1 MRDAAIT
8 IGDDCEV
15 VLSLTGENTLSGGGI
30 KVSPKSTL
38 TFEGAGNLTINT
50 TGVETFGIGND
61 MDSYHGDLV
70 FDQDGRIEIS
80 VNANKSVAIG
90 SGLGGH
96 ITVRRGMYRLNL
108 MGQNSVGIGSIS
120 GDIDPIISNC
130 YMEINNVA
138 ISAVGIGSI
147 MIEHASIKM
156 DFSGTDVVMIGSK
169 RSEKLR
175 LSIYSCTVNF
185 SAQVD
190 DVTVFGSSSGNPSNI
205 TIDFVS
211 IRTDIGGKTAD
222 IFRGHDESVKVRLS
236 NSRVEGSIFT
246 GLKHVNLTKEMDF
259 KVTGALVKL
268 DINGEMYI
276 ENTMKSEDS
285 EEKE

>member
-1 MRDAAIT
+1 
-8 IGDDCEV
+8 
-15 VLSLTGENTLSGGGI
+15 
-30 KVSPKSTL
+30 
-38 TFEGAGNLTINT
+38 
-50 TGVETFGIGND
+50 
-61 MDSYHGDLV
+61 
-70 FDQDGRIEIS
+70 
-80 VNANKSVAIG
+80 
-90 SGLGGH
+90 
-96 ITVRRGMYRLNL
+96 MYRLNL

-138 ISAVGIGSI
+138 ISAVGIGSVMGRCDM

-222 IFRGHDESVKVRLS
+222 IFRGHDKSVKVRLS
-236 NSRVEGSIFT
+236 NSRVSGLSTWAKQWEVEGTTS
-246 GLKHVNLTKEMDF
+246 
-259 KVTGALVKL
+259 VTASWLLWV
-268 DINGEMYI
+268 
-276 ENTMKSEDS
+276 SARP
-285 EEKE
+285 